1 MNEMKIGKLFVENY
15 GSLKN
20 VELEFNGNSNIFIG
34 KNNSGKSTVIDVIMF
49 ISEMAL
55 HGSVQNL
62 LNSRGGYK
70 EVVFG
75 KLIDNEIT
83 LNLEILLSEEDKKFI
98 FSKLFRQDISFENF
112 KNDVSSK
119 IKYECKLINDKLMG
133 QENLYIYV
141 KNQEILYS
149 RGFWSKDGSYSIE
162 IVENFADG
170 CKNGNW
176 NFKSVAGGAP
186 PTSILY
192 CHKNHSPIQPEENL
206 LLMLHNDFF
215 SNFRKLNPVRESPET
230 IGVTGEYQLSPDAG
244 NLPKVLNTLASSKRE
259 VFDKIIKS
267 VSMIIDETIEVRA
280 PLKEGSKN
288 VYLSIT
294 EKSFINEEFTWKHVA
309 SGTKEIIYLITL
321 LHTTPKGSVLAIE
334 ELESHLHGDAI
345 SNFMSLINQISR
357 DDDKQ
362 FILTT
367 HSPILIDGVPSD
379 KLNVVLKESGE
390 TKIVPLKEF
399 ADVDEILEQAGIP
412 KSWILLTKNPS
423 FIFIVTGRDDVKVWN
438 QFFIKNAIN
447 PEKQKIRIVSSGSNK
462 GGGFEKLIE
471 TGKFLQKIRSPIPFL
486 LVEDSDNKK
495 EEKEKK
501 LKDEGFSEG
510 EYHIFSEKEIEDYLL
525 DPIAISKLTGKSI
538 EEVEEV
544 IRNSNGRGKEKLA
557 NIFKKLSLSKPRAET
572 KELIV
577 THMDTIPEEISQIM
591 NKVDEKLK

>member
-1 MNEMKIGKLFVENY
+1 MNEMKIGKLLVENY
-15 GSLKN
+15 RSLKN

-49 ISEMAL
+49 LSEMAL
-55 HGSVQNL
+55 HGNVQNL

-75 KLIDNEIT
+75 KLINNEIT
-83 LNLEILLSEEDKKFI
+83 LNLEILLSEEDTNFL
-98 FSKLFRQDISFENF
+98 FSKLFLQDISVENF
-112 KNDVSSK
+112 KSDISSK
-119 IKYECKLINDKLMG
+119 IKYECKLNSNKLMG
-133 QENLYIYV
+133 QENVYIYV
-141 KNQEILYS
+141 KGQEILYN
-149 RGFWSKDGSYSIE
+149 RGFWTEEGLYSIE
-162 IVENFADG
+162 IVDNFPNG
-170 CKNGNW
+170 YKNGNW
-176 NFKSVAGGAP
+176 NLKSMGGSSP

-192 CHKNHSPIQPEENL
+192 SHQNHSPIQPEENL
-206 LLMLHNDFF
+206 LLMLHNFF
-215 SNFRKLNPVRESPET
+215 STFRKLDPVRESPET
-230 IGVTGEYQLSPDAG
+230 ITVTGDYQLSPDAK
-244 NLPKVLNTLASSKRE
+244 NLPRILNTLASSKRE

-267 VSMIIDETIEVRA
+267 VNVIIGEINEVRA
-280 PLKEGSKN
+280 PLKEGTQD

-294 EKSFINEEFTWKHVA
+294 EKPFTKEEFMWKHVA

-357 DDDKQ
+357 DDNKQ

-379 KLNVVLKESGE
+379 KLNVVIKESGE
-390 TKIVPLKEF
+390 TKIVSLKEF

-423 FIFIVTGRDDVKVWN
+423 FLFIVTGRDDVKVWN

-495 EEKEKK
+495 EEKEKR
-501 LKDEGFSEG
+501 LKSEGFSED
-510 EYHIFSEKEIEDYLL
+510 EYHIFSEKELEDYLL
-525 DPIAISKLTGKSI
+525 NSIAISKLTGKSI

-544 IRNSNGRGKEKLA
+544 IKISTGRGKEKLA
-557 NIFKKLSLSKPRAET
+557 NIFKNLSLSKPRAET
-572 KELIV
+572 KELLV
-577 THMDTIPEEISQIM
+577 THIDTVPEEISQIID
-591 NKVDEKLK
+591 KVKKKLK

>member
-1 MNEMKIGKLFVENY
+1 MKIGKLFVENY
-15 GSLKN
+15 RSLKN

-49 ISEMAL
+49 LSEMAL
-55 HGSVQNL
+55 HGDVHDS

-75 KLIDNEIT
+75 KFIDNEIT
-83 LNLEILLSEEDKKFI
+83 LNLEILLSEDDNKFL
-98 FSKLFRQDISFENF
+98 FSKLFLQDISVENF
-112 KNDVSSK
+112 KNDLFSK
-119 IKYECKLINDKLMG
+119 IKYECKLINDKKLG
-133 QENLYIYV
+133 QENIYIYV

-149 RGFWSKDGSYSIE
+149 RGFWNESGLYSTE

-170 CKNGNW
+170 YKNGNW
-176 NFKSVAGGAP
+176 NLKPIGGGTP

-192 CHKNHSPIQPEENL
+192 YHQGHSPIQPEENL

-230 IGVTGEYQLSPDAG
+230 IDAVGEYQLSPDAG

-267 VSMIIDETIEVRA
+267 VNMIIDEIIEVRA
-280 PLKEGSKN
+280 PLKEGTQN

-294 EKSFINEEFTWKHVA
+294 EKPFTKEEFMWKHVA

-345 SNFMSLINQISR
+345 SNFMSLINQISK
-357 DDDKQ
+357 DDNKQ

-367 HSPILIDGVPSD
+367 HSPILIDGVHLD
-379 KLNVVLKESGE
+379 KLNVVTKQSGE

-399 ADVDEILEQAGIP
+399 ADIDKILEQAGIP

-423 FIFIVTGRDDVKVWN
+423 FLFIVTGRDDVKVWN

-495 EEKEKK
+495 ETKEKK
-501 LKDEGFSEG
+501 LKEEGFSEG
-510 EYHIFSEKEIEDYLL
+510 EYHIFSEKELENYLI
-525 DPIAISKLTGKSI
+525 DPIAISKLTSKPI
-538 EEVEEV
+538 KEVEE
-544 IRNSNGRGKEKLA
+544 IIKISNGRGKEKLE
-557 NIFKKLSLSKPRAET
+557 NIFKRLSLSKPRAET
-572 KELIV
+572 KELLV

-591 NKVDEKLK
+591 NKVEEKLK

>member
-1 MNEMKIGKLFVENY
+1 MKIGKLFVENY
-15 GSLKN
+15 RSLKN

-49 ISEMAL
+49 LSEIAL
-55 HGSVQNL
+55 LGNVQNS
-62 LNSRGGYK
+62 LNLRGGYK

-83 LNLEILLSEEDKKFI
+83 LNLEILLTENDKKFL
-98 FSKLFRQDISFENF
+98 FSKLFLQDISFENF
-112 KNDVSSK
+112 KNDISSK
-119 IKYECKLINDKLMG
+119 IKYECKLNNDKFMEW
-133 QENLYIYV
+133 ENLYIYV
-141 KNQEILYS
+141 KDQEILYS
-149 RGFWSKDGSYSIE
+149 RGFWNGESSYSIE
-162 IVENFADG
+162 IIENFADG
-170 CKNGNW
+170 CKSGNW
-176 NFKSVAGGAP
+176 NLKNIGGGAP

-192 CHKNHSPIQPEENL
+192 YHQRHNPIQPEENL

-230 IGVTGEYQLSPDAG
+230 ITVTGEYHLSPDAG
-244 NLPKVLNTLASSKRE
+244 NLPRVLNTLASSKRE

-267 VSMIIDETIEVRA
+267 VNVIIGEINEVRA
-280 PLKEGSKN
+280 PLKEGSQN

-294 EKSFINEEFTWKHVA
+294 EKPFTKEEFMWKHVA

-357 DDDKQ
+357 DDNKQ

-379 KLNVVLKESGE
+379 KLDVVIKESGE
-390 TKIVPLKEF
+390 TKIVQLKEF

-438 QFFIKNAIN
+438 QFFIKNAII

-486 LVEDSDNKK
+486 LLEDSDNKK
-495 EEKEKK
+495 EEKEIK
-501 LKDEGFSEG
+501 LKNEGFSEG
-510 EYHIFSEKEIEDYLL
+510 EYHIFSEKEIEDYLI
-525 DPIAISKLTGKSI
+525 DSIAISKLTGKSI
-538 EEVEEV
+538 EEVEKA
-544 IRNSNGRGKEKLA
+544 IKISNGRGKEKLA
-557 NIFKKLSLSKPRAET
+557 KIFKNLSLSKPRAET

-577 THMDTIPEEISQIM
+577 THMDIIPEEISQIM
-591 NKVDEKLK
+591 SKVKEKLK

>member
-1 MNEMKIGKLFVENY
+1 MKIGKLFVENY
-15 GSLKN
+15 RSLKN
-20 VELEFNGNSNIFIG
+20 VELKFNGNSNIFIG

-49 ISEMAL
+49 LSEIAL
-55 HGSVQNL
+55 HGNVEYSLNL
-62 LNSRGGYK
+62 RGGYN

-75 KLIDNEIT
+75 KLINNEIT
-83 LNLEILLSEEDKKFI
+83 LNLEILLSEEDKKFF
-98 FSKLFRQDISFENF
+98 FSKLFLQDISFENF
-112 KNDVSSK
+112 KNDISSK
-119 IKYECKLINDKLMG
+119 IKYECKLINDKTME

-141 KNQEILYS
+141 NDQKILYS
-149 RGFWSKDGSYSIE
+149 RGFWNGESSYSIE
-162 IVENFADG
+162 IIENFADG

-176 NFKSVAGGAP
+176 NLKLIGGGAP
-186 PTSILY
+186 PTSIL
-192 CHKNHSPIQPEENL
+192 HFHQKHSPIQSEENL
-206 LLMLHNDFF
+206 LLMLHDNFF

-230 IGVTGEYQLSPDAG
+230 IIVTGEYQLSPDAG
-244 NLPKVLNTLASSKRE
+244 NLPRVLNTLASSKRE

-267 VSMIIDETIEVRA
+267 VNVIIGEINEVRA
-280 PLKEGSKN
+280 PLKEGSQN

-294 EKSFINEEFTWKHVA
+294 EKPFIKEEFMWKHVA
-309 SGTKEIIYLITL
+309 SGTKEIIYIITL
-321 LHTTPKGSVLAIE
+321 LHTTPKGSVLVIE

-357 DDDKQ
+357 DDNKQ

-379 KLNVVLKESGE
+379 KLNVVIKESGE

-423 FIFIVTGRDDVKVWN
+423 FLFIVTGRDDVKVWN

-486 LVEDSDNKK
+486 LVEDSDNIK
-495 EEKEKK
+495 EEKETK

-525 DPIAISKLTGKSI
+525 DSIAISKLTGKSI
-538 EEVEEV
+538 EEVEEA
-544 IRNSNGRGKEKLA
+544 IKISNGRGKEKLA
-557 NIFKKLSLSKPRAET
+557 KIFKKLSLSKPKAET

-577 THMDTIPEEISQIM
+577 IHMDIIPEEISQIM
-591 NKVDEKLK
+591 TKVKEKLK